1 MIIFL
6 QLVGCSLS
14 IPDFGAS
21 ESPETNNQ
29 DINKVLDE
37 NYTGYKDD
45 DELDSSS
52 ITPLPLALPHLNLG
66 NSSLLQVGQKAI
78 CIGSPFGLDHSVS
91 MGIISGLG
99 TPL

>member
-52 ITPLPLALPHLNLG
+52 IDRGAESFAQCS
-66 NSSLLQVGQKAI
+66 NS
-78 CIGSPFGLDHSVS
+78 
-91 MGIISGLG
+91 
-99 TPL
+99 T